1 MYDLIRDAGEK
12 KNISGVPETMI
23 QTLYAR
29 AKESKKKNHF
39 IYDEQAI
46 DIVSRLDYD
55 FSKADKDMK
64 MSSGVIARTIMLD
77 KMVKEYISKHPE
89 ATVINIACG
98 MDTRV
103 YRVDNAKIR
112 WYNIDLPE
120 TINIR
125 KRFLDE
131 EGRIKMIACSAMDE
145 KWADEI
151 GTVEGDVLVVIEGL
165 TMYLSEPDVKK
176 ILDIIS
182 GHFSNN
188 NVTLFIEFMSPF
200 VVKRIK
206 EKSIDQS
213 GAKFTWGASSGK
225 EIAALSEKISFVED
239 RSLVE
244 GMEVM
249 YPVYKVIGKIKPVR
263 NISNKIAVLRK

>member
-1 MYDLIRDAGEK
+1 MGKI
-12 KNISGVPETMI
+12 NITGVPETMI

-29 AKESKKKNHF
+29 AKESQKSNPL
-39 IYDEQAI
+39 IYDSQAI
-46 DIVSRLDYD
+46 EIVNKLDYD

-64 MSSGVIARTIMLD
+64 MSAGVIARTIMLD
-77 KMVKEYISKHPE
+77 KMVKGYVDSHKA

-103 YRVDNAKIR
+103 YRVDNGKIR

-120 TINIR
+120 TINVR

-131 EGRIKMIACSAMDE
+131 NGRISMIACSAMD
-145 KWADEI
+145 KAWTDKI
-151 GTVEGDVLVVIEGL
+151 GKVQGDVLVVIEGL
-165 TMYLSEPDVKK
+165 TMYLTEEDVKQ
-176 ILDIIS
+176 ILTIIS
-182 GHFSNN
+182 NHFSAND
-188 NVTLFIEFMSPF
+188 VTLFMEFMSPF
-200 VVKRIK
+200 VVKSVK

-213 GAKFTWGASSGK
+213 GAKFTWGVSDG
-225 EIAALSEKISFVED
+225 EKIADLVPTFKHVED

-249 YPVYKVIGKIKPVR
+249 YPIYKLIGKIKPIR
-263 NISNKIAVLRK
+263 NLSNKIAVLRKS